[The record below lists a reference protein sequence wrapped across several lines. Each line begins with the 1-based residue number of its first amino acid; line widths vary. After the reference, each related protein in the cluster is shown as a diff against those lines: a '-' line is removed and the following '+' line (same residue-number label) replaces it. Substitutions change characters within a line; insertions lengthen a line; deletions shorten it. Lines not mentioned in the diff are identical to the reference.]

1 MGTIET
7 NESRGRPNRG
17 GVLVASVAT
26 WAVIVVLASAAYF
39 STSGAGLS
47 FMAAL
52 TGPIVV
58 LSEFQDGALFYPL
71 VPFLVATVL
80 VVWGI
85 WADRYFRVVLGSIL
99 GAFVWTALSLLFA
112 VLHTID

>member
-7 NESRGRPNRG
+7 SESQGRPNRR
-17 GVLVASVAT
+17 GVIVASVAT

-39 STSGAGLS
+39 SSGAGLS

-71 VPFLVATVL
+71 VPSLVAIAL
-80 VVWGI
+80 VVWGV

-99 GAFVWTALSLLFA
+99 GAFVWSALSLLFA
-112 VLHTID
+112 ILLSID